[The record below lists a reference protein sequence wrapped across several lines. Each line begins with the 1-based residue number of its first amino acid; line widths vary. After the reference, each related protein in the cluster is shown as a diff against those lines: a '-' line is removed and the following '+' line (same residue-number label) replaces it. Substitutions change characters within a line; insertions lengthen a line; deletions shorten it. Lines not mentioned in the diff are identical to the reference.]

1 MKAQMRAADRAQA
14 RYALILGDDEV
25 AQGVIQLKS
34 LHDGWQHTV
43 PLAEAVEWLSGDG
56 PPAR

>member
-1 MKAQMRAADRAQA
+1 MRAADRARA
-14 RYALILGDDEV
+14 RYALIIGDDEV
-25 AQGVIQLKS
+25 AQSVIQLKS

-43 PLAEAVEWLSGDG
+43 PLAEAVEWLSGDD